1 MFLLYLYLFHISMT
15 YVCIDYVSSRCV
27 STIYL
32 LYEYQVYSILECK
45 YYVSHIWEYLL
56 CFYYIWVKVLCI
68 YYLYIMS
75 KYIYYVSI
83 LSLSTYYDSIC
94 SVCNYFVISECLFCF
109 PWHYAQSVLLRSP
122 HRRDLWRPSDPN
134 KAFYNLRRRQ
144 YVSQTPPT
152 SLFLP
157 IPSGRRSIPASPPGC
172 SRGTLQ
178 GRTRMKGSG
187 EGSALHR
194 MRSKNPSLSGNPPMK
209 PATIPITAPWE
220 TQRNR
225 SGEQPSKNRTQEP
238 ACWDLR
244 AIGKS
249 WGLGVFSIK
258 GLRITFLSVSAHSQ
272 PCDLP

>member
-1 MFLLYLYLFHISMT
+1 MFLFYLCLPIMIPFAL
-15 YVCIDYVSSRCV
+15 CA
-27 STIYL
+27 TIFL
-32 LYEYQVYSILECK
+32 SPSVYFASLDTT
-45 YYVSHIWEYLL
+45 
-56 CFYYIWVKVLCI
+56 
-68 YYLYIMS
+68 
-75 KYIYYVSI
+75 
-83 LSLSTYYDSIC
+83 LSLCCFVPRTEGTY
-94 SVCNYFVISECLFCF
+94 E
-109 PWHYAQSVLLRSP
+109 
-122 HRRDLWRPSDPN
+122 DPVTQTRQR
-134 KAFYNLRRRQ
+134 YNLIRRQ

-157 IPSGRRSIPASPPGC
+157 IPSGRRSISASPPGC

-272 PCDLP
+272 LCDFP